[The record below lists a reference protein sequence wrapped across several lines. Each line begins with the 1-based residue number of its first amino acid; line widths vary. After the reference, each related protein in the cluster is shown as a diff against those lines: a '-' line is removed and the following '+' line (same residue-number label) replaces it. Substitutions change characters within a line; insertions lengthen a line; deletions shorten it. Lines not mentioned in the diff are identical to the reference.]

1 MLGVLF
7 VELSI
12 HRFSDLFAQL
22 GLPSDGPAIQA
33 FIAQHA
39 PLDGSIRLH
48 DAPFWQG
55 GNSLMLQEMTAD
67 DADWA
72 ELVDRLDAALRQ
84 VGAKPDAAWAVV
96 EAPGTLRVQAHD
108 RPPQGP

>member
-7 VELSI
+7 VEPSI

-39 PLDGSIRLH
+39 PLDGGIRLH
-48 DAPFWQG
+48 DAPFWQAA
-55 GNSLMLQEMTAD
+55 NSRMLQEMKAD

-72 ELVDRLDAALRQ
+72 ELVDQLDAALRQ
-84 VGAKPDAAWAVV
+84 VCAQPDA
-96 EAPGTLRVQAHD
+96 R
-108 RPPQGP
+108 

>member
-1 MLGVLF
+1 
-7 VELSI
+7 VEPSI

-39 PLDGSIRLH
+39 PLDGRVRLH
-48 DAPFWQG
+48 DAPFWEAA
-55 GNSLMLQEMTAD
+55 NARMLKEMTAD

-72 ELVDRLDAALRQ
+72 ELVDQLDVALRLDAPSPT
-84 VGAKPDAAWAVV
+84 PDGLPAA
-96 EAPGTLRVQAHD
+96 D
-108 RPPQGP
+108 

>member
-1 MLGVLF
+1 M
-7 VELSI
+7 EPSI

-39 PLDGSIRLH
+39 PLDDDIRLH
-48 DAPFWQG
+48 EAPFWHAA
-55 GNSLMLQEMTAD
+55 NARMLLEMTVD

-72 ELVDRLDAALRQ
+72 ELVDQLDLALRLDC
-84 VGAKPDAAWAVV
+84 AKP
-96 EAPGTLRVQAHD
+96 GT
-108 RPPQGP
+108 